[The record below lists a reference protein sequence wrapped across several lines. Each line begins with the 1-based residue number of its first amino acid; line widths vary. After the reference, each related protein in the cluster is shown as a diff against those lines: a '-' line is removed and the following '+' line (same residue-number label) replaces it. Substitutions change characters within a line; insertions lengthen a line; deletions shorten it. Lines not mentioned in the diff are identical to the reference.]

1 MLFMRYFNPRSREGS
16 DPTAVF
22 LLHFPSISIHAPA
35 RGATCPA
42 GVFGRWRPLFQSTL
56 PRGERQKLQYI
67 STRTIAIFQ
76 STLPRG
82 ERLETQKTSGSQSE
96 LSIHAPARGAT
107 YSPHEIKERLQINFN
122 PRSREGSDEDVTT
135 KVDSLEISIHAPARG
150 ATSTYQHTHYS
161 TRISIHAPAR
171 GATDFSDF
179 FKFFLRISIHAPA
192 RGATVDPF
200 FGSLDHVISI
210 HAPARGATFGTLR
223 SIPAASLFQ
232 STLPRGERLLCGAN
246 LKLVIQFQS
255 TLPRGERRCRR
266 RSVLY
271 CSAFQSTLPRG
282 ERLEAYFA

>member
-1 MLFMRYFNPRSREGS
+1 MR
-16 DPTAVF
+16 
-22 LLHFPSISIHAPA
+22 
-35 RGATCPA
+35 
-42 GVFGRWRPLFQSTL
+42 
-56 PRGERQKLQYI
+56 K
-67 STRTIAIFQ
+67 
-76 STLPRG
+76 
-82 ERLETQKTSGSQSE
+82 K
-96 LSIHAPARGAT
+96 
-107 YSPHEIKERLQINFN
+107 NFN
-122 PRSREGSDEDVTT
+122 PRSREGSDCDRVGRFREVCKFQSTLPRGERRFAICSP
-135 KVDSLEISIHAPARG
+135 SLILGISIHAPARG

-255 TLPRGERRCRR
+255 TLPRGERRNTQPRSAERR
-266 RSVLY
+266 NFNPRSREGSDDAGAEACY
-271 CSAFQSTLPRG
+271 IAAHFNPRSREG
-282 ERLEAYFA
+282 SD

>member
-1 MLFMRYFNPRSREGS
+1 MAAMGTTLGNGFQSTLPRGERPPSFPARSRCCRYFNPRSREGS
-16 DPTAVF
+16 D
-22 LLHFPSISIHAPA
+22 
-35 RGATCPA
+35 TCHKP
-42 GVFGRWRPLFQSTL
+42 GVR
-56 PRGERQKLQYI
+56 
-67 STRTIAIFQ
+67 
-76 STLPRG
+76 
-82 ERLETQKTSGSQSE
+82 KTC
-96 LSIHAPARGAT
+96 
-107 YSPHEIKERLQINFN
+107 
-122 PRSREGSDEDVTT
+122 
-135 KVDSLEISIHAPARG
+135 
-150 ATSTYQHTHYS
+150 
-161 TRISIHAPAR
+161 ISIHAPAR

-232 STLPRGERLLCGAN
+232 STLPRGER
-246 LKLVIQFQS
+246 
-255 TLPRGERRCRR
+255 RCRR

>member
-1 MLFMRYFNPRSREGS
+1 MPQTR
-16 DPTAVF
+16 
-22 LLHFPSISIHAPA
+22 
-35 RGATCPA
+35 CPEN
-42 GVFGRWRPLFQSTL
+42 V
-56 PRGERQKLQYI
+56 Y
-67 STRTIAIFQ
+67 
-76 STLPRG
+76 
-82 ERLETQKTSGSQSE
+82 
-96 LSIHAPARGAT
+96 
-107 YSPHEIKERLQINFN
+107 FN

-232 STLPRGERLLCGAN
+232 STLPRGERRN
-246 LKLVIQFQS
+246 TQ
-255 TLPRGERRCRR
+255 PRSAERRNFNP
-266 RSVLY
+266 RSREGSDDAGAEACY
-271 CSAFQSTLPRG
+271 IAAHFNPRSREG
-282 ERLEAYFA
+282 SD

>member
-1 MLFMRYFNPRSREGS
+1 MTSGVAGNNL
-16 DPTAVF
+16 
-22 LLHFPSISIHAPA
+22 ISIHAPA
-35 RGATCPA
+35 RGATSMA
-42 GVFGRWRPLFQSTL
+42 AMGTTL
-56 PRGERQKLQYI
+56 GNG
-67 STRTIAIFQ
+67 FQ

-82 ERLETQKTSGSQSE
+82 ERLVKPCC
-96 LSIHAPARGAT
+96 LKYPF
-107 YSPHEIKERLQINFN
+107 NFN

-210 HAPARGATFGTLR
+210 HAPARGATFCRCFLQLFSSISIHAPARGATIPLLFLFFPSMHFNPR
-223 SIPAASLFQ
+223 SREGSDYKTAA
-232 STLPRGERLLCGAN
+232 
-246 LKLVIQFQS
+246 
-255 TLPRGERRCRR
+255 
-266 RSVLY
+266 
-271 CSAFQSTLPRG
+271 
-282 ERLEAYFA
+282 

>member
-1 MLFMRYFNPRSREGS
+1 MPQTR
-16 DPTAVF
+16 
-22 LLHFPSISIHAPA
+22 
-35 RGATCPA
+35 CPEN
-42 GVFGRWRPLFQSTL
+42 V
-56 PRGERQKLQYI
+56 Y
-67 STRTIAIFQ
+67 
-76 STLPRG
+76 
-82 ERLETQKTSGSQSE
+82 
-96 LSIHAPARGAT
+96 
-107 YSPHEIKERLQINFN
+107 FN

-271 CSAFQSTLPRG
+271 LSLIHI
-282 ERLEAYFA
+282 

>member
-1 MLFMRYFNPRSREGS
+1 MTVP
-16 DPTAVF
+16 V
-22 LLHFPSISIHAPA
+22 
-35 RGATCPA
+35 
-42 GVFGRWRPLFQSTL
+42 FQSTL
-56 PRGERQKLQYI
+56 PRGERHLPQ
-67 STRTIAIFQ
+67 TRC
-76 STLPRG
+76 P
-82 ERLETQKTSGSQSE
+82 ENV
-96 LSIHAPARGAT
+96 
-107 YSPHEIKERLQINFN
+107 YFN

-255 TLPRGERRCRR
+255 TLPRGERRNTQPRSAERRNFNPRSREGSDDAGAEACYIAAHFNPRSREGSDRTVRPLQRDHGYFNPRSREGSDKECLRR
-266 RSVLY
+266 RVNNNQ
-271 CSAFQSTLPRG
+271 FQSTLPRG
-282 ERLEAYFA
+282 ERLQRFRLS

>member
-1 MLFMRYFNPRSREGS
+1 MTSGVAGNNL
-16 DPTAVF
+16 
-22 LLHFPSISIHAPA
+22 ISIHAPA
-35 RGATCPA
+35 RGATSMA
-42 GVFGRWRPLFQSTL
+42 AMGTTL
-56 PRGERQKLQYI
+56 GNG
-67 STRTIAIFQ
+67 FQ

-82 ERLETQKTSGSQSE
+82 ERLVKPCCLKYPFNFNPRSREGSDAE
-96 LSIHAPARGAT
+96 KRRGNCMA
-107 YSPHEIKERLQINFN
+107 KVNFN

-192 RGATVDPF
+192 RGAT
-200 FGSLDHVISI
+200 
-210 HAPARGATFGTLR
+210 FGTLR

-255 TLPRGERRCRR
+255 TLPRGERH
-266 RSVLY
+266 VLTTIMNAY
-271 CSAFQSTLPRG
+271 RLFQSTLPRG
-282 ERLEAYFA
+282 ERLLHSGQPATNSGFQSTLPRGERL

>member
-1 MLFMRYFNPRSREGS
+1 MPQTR
-16 DPTAVF
+16 
-22 LLHFPSISIHAPA
+22 
-35 RGATCPA
+35 CPEN
-42 GVFGRWRPLFQSTL
+42 V
-56 PRGERQKLQYI
+56 Y
-67 STRTIAIFQ
+67 
-76 STLPRG
+76 
-82 ERLETQKTSGSQSE
+82 
-96 LSIHAPARGAT
+96 
-107 YSPHEIKERLQINFN
+107 FN

-135 KVDSLEISIHAPARG
+135 KVDSLE
-150 ATSTYQHTHYS
+150 
-161 TRISIHAPAR
+161 ISIHAPAR

-255 TLPRGERRCRR
+255 TLPRGERRNTLLHLLLPLSISIHAPARGATQLQYNKNIAR
-266 RSVLY
+266 GDFNPRSREG
-271 CSAFQSTLPRG
+271 SD
-282 ERLEAYFA
+282 

>member
-1 MLFMRYFNPRSREGS
+1 MPELRLTCGKKISIHDPARGATFCHLLALLNTRNFNPRSREGS
-16 DPTAVF
+16 DGPSDVT
-22 LLHFPSISIHAPA
+22 LLTVP
-35 RGATCPA
+35 
-42 GVFGRWRPLFQSTL
+42 VFQSTL
-56 PRGERQKLQYI
+56 PRGERHLPQ
-67 STRTIAIFQ
+67 TRC
-76 STLPRG
+76 P
-82 ERLETQKTSGSQSE
+82 ENV
-96 LSIHAPARGAT
+96 
-107 YSPHEIKERLQINFN
+107 YFN

-255 TLPRGERRCRR
+255 TLPRGERRNTQPRSAERR
-266 RSVLY
+266 NFNPRSREGSDDAGAEACY
-271 CSAFQSTLPRG
+271 IAAHFNPRSREG
-282 ERLEAYFA
+282 SD